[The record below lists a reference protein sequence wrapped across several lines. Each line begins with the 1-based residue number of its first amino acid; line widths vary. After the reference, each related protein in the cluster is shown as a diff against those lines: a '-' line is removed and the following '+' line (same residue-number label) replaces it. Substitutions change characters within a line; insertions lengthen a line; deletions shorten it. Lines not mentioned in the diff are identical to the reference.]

1 MSVDITTTATVSFG
15 NLNGR
20 LNDVER
26 RVLAKYGKLF
36 LNQIRV
42 SWDGWTYKGRP
53 AKAPRNVSFKAWKQ
67 KIDSRE
73 GGRPALLL
81 SNQARDWRTKT
92 RAYVAYVHRAGSTMP
107 EWPIVWA
114 DVRAQLLQP
123 MAVDLAAEISRNLM
137 QKRPPTVIRKTG
149 TNDSVVATKDVI

>member
-26 RVLAKYGKLF
+26 RVLARYGKLF

-42 SWDGWTYKGRP
+42 SWDGWAYKGRP
-53 AKAPRNVSFKAWKQ
+53 PKAPRNVSFKAWKQ